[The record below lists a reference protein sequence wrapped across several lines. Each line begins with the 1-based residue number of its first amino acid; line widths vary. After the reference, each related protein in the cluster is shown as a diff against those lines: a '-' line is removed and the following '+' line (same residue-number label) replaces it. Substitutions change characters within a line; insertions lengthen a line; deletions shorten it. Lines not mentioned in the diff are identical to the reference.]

1 MPASRRIVVDGVERE
16 AVEVPFEV
24 KSEPWCEYE
33 LLDGGRLRVRN
44 VLVRVFLIMGEDGKP
59 LLTADGEPSVMV
71 NTQTVNVVLSR

>member
-1 MPASRRIVVDGVERE
+1 MATKKITLNGQEHDC
-16 AVEVPFEV
+16 VEVPFEV

-44 VLVRVFLIMGEDGKP
+44 IVVRVWMVLGADGKP
-59 LLTADGEPSVMV
+59 LLNADGDPTVIA